1 LWRLPLIFAC
11 ENNGYAVTLAQSRST
26 AGSVVERAAA
36 YGMAAERVDGMDVDA
51 ILAAAT
57 SAVERA
63 RAGRGP
69 TFLECVTYRYVGH
82 HTRER
87 TRNPPYRSGEELERG
102 RGRDPIAAAG
112 AMLDPAVEARIR
124 DEVES
129 LLDDAV
135 AFARAS
141 ARPDPT
147 EALRYVYASGL

>member
-1 LWRLPLIFAC
+1 VDGVGVGCWGDGGVNQAVLHETMNLASLWRLPLIFAC

-82 HTRER
+82 HTAER
-87 TRNPPYRSGEELERG
+87 TMKLTYRSEEEIERW
-102 RGRDPIAAAG
+102 R
-112 AMLDPAVEARIR
+112 
-124 DEVES
+124 
-129 LLDDAV
+129 
-135 AFARAS
+135 
-141 ARPDPT
+141 
-147 EALRYVYASGL
+147 